1 MISCF
6 YPRGFSCLFCPA
18 SARVPALL
26 QRGLRRELAVLV
38 VNTNLNF
45 VEVLRAL
52 LACCI
57 GVGHR
62 FLRDSRFVACRLLR
76 RTIETVPHRIARV
89 RKLIEMVL
97 FHEM

>member
-1 MISCF
+1 MISYF
-6 YPRGFSCLFCPA
+6 YPRGFSCLFCPV

-76 RTIETVPHRIARV
+76 
-89 RKLIEMVL
+89 
-97 FHEM
+97 